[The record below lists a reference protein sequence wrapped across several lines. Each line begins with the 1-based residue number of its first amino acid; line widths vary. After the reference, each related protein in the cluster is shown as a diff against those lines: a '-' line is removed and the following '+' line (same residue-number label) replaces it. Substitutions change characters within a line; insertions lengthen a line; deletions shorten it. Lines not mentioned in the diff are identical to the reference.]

1 MEIKQ
6 YHVYLINLDPT
17 VGHEIKKT
25 RPCIVISP
33 DEMNRNIST
42 VIIAPMT
49 TKSHNYPTR
58 VPLTFSGK
66 KGWVVLDQI
75 RTIDKI
81 RIVKEIGSINK
92 NTAVSRNQVLMKG
105 LIDWNVKNLSTCSLL
120 NFAR

>member
-1 MEIKQ
+1 MEVKQ

-17 VGHEIKKT
+17 IGHEIKKT

-33 DEMNRNIST
+33 NEINQNIST

-49 TKSHNYPTR
+49 TKSHSYPTR

-75 RTIDKI
+75 RTIDKE
-81 RIVKEIGSINK
+81 RIVKVLGSINK
-92 NTAVSRNQVLMKG
+92 NTVVSIKQVLMEM
-105 LIDWNVKNLSTCSLL
+105 LID
-120 NFAR
+120 